1 MRSYISVDVDI
12 DEVLSSLND
21 SELHELADHL
31 YKQGY
36 VPTEVQ
42 DKLHY
47 DDFSEACEKLK
58 GQSWRLSKQEEEFII
73 NISKRF

>member
-21 SELHELADHL
+21 HELQELVDDL

-36 VPTEVQ
+36 IPTKVEE
-42 DKLHY
+42 KNNY
-47 DDFSEACEKLK
+47 DDFSQACDKLK
-58 GQSWRLSKQEEEFII
+58 GQSWRLSKEEEDFII